1 MQHSSQLHAIWLL
14 DLRDRS
20 LVCICDSPRVPVA
33 LRMQAASFQAPA
45 CPNFTVDAIA
55 GLFPIVLDLMEGWMQ
70 SQEAEGDPA
79 PVPKWLDALLLCL
92 DIAMHALPSLK
103 DEGKAFA
110 GADAAAAQLAAGP
123 GQAALSAQDAGPSTA
138 ADAATDALAAG
149 QATRSAEAADPSTP
163 APAGSTGAAPAAP
176 AKAHPKSEAEKQD
189 TAFLLMGN
197 TIKSLYLPT
206 GLLSQQQF
214 EQAAALCM
222 RLLQHLHR
230 WGASWQASPLELL
243 LAQQEACDAEL
254 CDRKAAGRLFLHC
267 LARHRCVGFA

>member
-1 MQHSSQLHAIWLL
+1 MTCLLGCQLSCACQQL
-14 DLRDRS
+14 
-20 LVCICDSPRVPVA
+20 
-33 LRMQAASFQAPA
+33 ASNHQTCHA
-45 CPNFTVDAIA
+45 CPGFTIDAIA

-103 DEGKAFA
+103 DESKAAA
-110 GADAAAAQLAAGP
+110 GADAAAAQPAAGA

-138 ADAATDALAAG
+138 ADTATDAPATG
-149 QATRSAEAADPSTP
+149 QAARSAEAADPATP
-163 APAGSTGAAPAAP
+163 APAAGAGAPPAAP

-189 TAFLLMGN
+189 TALKLMGN

-222 RLLQHLHR
+222 RLLQHLHC
-230 WGASWQASPLELL
+230 WGASWQASHLALL
-243 LAQQEACDAEL
+243 LVQQGACDTEL
-254 CDRKAAGRLFLHC
+254 CNRKLQASISCTVQPSHRQASPKVLFVHWFVAAGR
-267 LARHRCVGFA
+267 AGA